1 MWLYLI
7 KVKSEVFNTFKGFK
21 ALVENQSRKCIKT
34 LRTDGGGEFT
44 SSELEDFCKEH
55 GTVHEVTTP
64 YTPPT

>member
-1 MWLYLI
+1 MDDFSIKLWLYLI

-44 SSELEDFCKEH
+44 SSELEDFLQGAWNCA
-55 GTVHEVTTP
+55 
-64 YTPPT
+64 